1 MDTQMK
7 IVKKHDERKNYLINP
22 KFQLSIVGIFI
33 GIALIINM
41 INFLSIT
48 YSFHEIIAAGNQA
61 NLPENSPFFKFIHSQ
76 ENHFTSIFLW
86 TSLISATT
94 LVIFGILLSHKIAGP
109 IYRINEDLKAMTKDG
124 KLKTL
129 HFRKGDFFVET
140 TETFNNFIK
149 SLENKDH

>member
-1 MDTQMK
+1 MK
-7 IVKKHDERKNYLINP
+7 IVKKKDERKNYLINP
-22 KFQLSIVGIFI
+22 RFQLSMVGIFI
-33 GIALIINM
+33 GIALIVNI

-61 NLPENSPFFKFIHSQ
+61 NLPENSQFFKFIHSQ
-76 ENHFTSIFLW
+76 ETRFTSIFLW

-94 LVIFGILLSHKIAGP
+94 LIVFGILLSHKIAGP
-109 IYRINEDLKAMTKDG
+109 IYRINQDLKSMTKDG
-124 KLKTL
+124 KLRTL

-140 TETFNNFIK
+140 TKTFNEFVK